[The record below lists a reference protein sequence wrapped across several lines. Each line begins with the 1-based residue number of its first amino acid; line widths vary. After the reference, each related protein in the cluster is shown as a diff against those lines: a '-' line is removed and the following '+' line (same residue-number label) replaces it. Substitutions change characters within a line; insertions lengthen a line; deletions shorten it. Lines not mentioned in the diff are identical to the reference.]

1 VHRGAQNNLTD
12 EQFEPNFFPNYMTE
26 SKETVG
32 GRLNVLRLA
41 LWFGLLTGIG
51 EVILL
56 AIRKYALDRFLF
68 VSMDSV
74 WMTPLANAMLFLAA
88 GAVLLV
94 IRPLLPRRLAASLPV
109 MVFTALSAF
118 TILLM
123 YGPLSRLA
131 ILILALGLGIQLAR
145 VAHRHAAGF
154 DRLVKRTLP
163 VFVALVLVAGIG
175 LRVWMATGERRSL
188 GGASARPGVPNVL
201 LIVLD
206 TIRSWNL
213 SVYGYPRPT
222 TPEIER
228 WMGDG
233 TRFDHALSTTSW
245 TLPSH
250 ATMFTGRW
258 PHELS
263 ADWLTPLDRAH
274 PTLAELLSSEGYA
287 SAGFVANT
295 TYTSYESGLGRGFGH
310 YQDYPVTTAQVM
322 LSSGLGRYLAGSRF
336 MRRKLLRVSA
346 EDINGRFLGWL
357 DERDQGRPFFVF
369 LNYLDAHGP
378 YQPPAPYD
386 TLFSAPGSSVYIENL
401 REDTPAR
408 EWSPVA
414 RQAAVDKYDES
425 IAYLDAHLGR
435 LFSELERRGLWDS
448 TLVIITSDHGEEFG
462 EREVFYHG
470 NSLYRASLEVPLLFR
485 LPGGVPQGSVSSA
498 VSLRDLAATILDV
511 SGSSHRGQLPGK
523 SLARFWNGQRDSTET
538 DTLLM
543 ELSYSPRLPKGTPIA
558 SGPMKSI
565 LIEDMRLISNGD
577 GREELY
583 DFLND
588 RKDSLDLAA
597 VPARQDV
604 VTSLRAAL
612 RGLFPNRR
620 PARADS
626 ASSR

>member
-1 VHRGAQNNLTD
+1 
-12 EQFEPNFFPNYMTE
+12 MTE
-26 SKETVG
+26 SKETMG
-32 GRLNVLRLA
+32 GPLNVLRLA

-56 AIRKYALDRFLF
+56 AVRKYALHRFLF

-74 WMTPLANAMLFLAA
+74 WMTPLANVLLFLAS
-88 GAVLLV
+88 GVLVLLLRA
-94 IRPLLPRRLAASLPV
+94 ILPRRLALSPV
-109 MVFTALSAF
+109 LAFTTLSAF

-131 ILILALGLGIQLAR
+131 ILVLALGLGIQAAR
-145 VAHRHAAGF
+145 IVRRHPAGF
-154 DRLVKRTLP
+154 DRLVRRTLP
-163 VFVALVLVAGIG
+163 VFIILVLASGIA
-175 LRVWMATGERRSL
+175 LRAWMATGESRSR
-188 GGASARPGVPNVL
+188 GDATARPGVPNVL

-213 SVYGYPRPT
+213 SLYGYERPT
-222 TPEIER
+222 TPELER
-228 WMGDG
+228 WMRDG
-233 TRFDHALSTTSW
+233 VKFDHALSTTSW

-250 ATMFTGRW
+250 ASMFTGRW

-263 ADWLTPLDRAH
+263 ADWLTPLDRTH
-274 PTLAELLSSEGYA
+274 PTLAELLASEGYSA
-287 SAGFVANT
+287 AGFVANT

-310 YQDYPVTTAQVM
+310 YRDYPVTSAQVI

-346 EDINGRFLGWL
+346 EDINRNFLGWL
-357 DERDQGRPFFVF
+357 DGRDAARPFFVF

-425 IAYLDAHLGR
+425 IAYLDAQLGR
-435 LFSELERRGLWDS
+435 LFLELQRRQLWDN
-448 TLVIITSDHGEEFG
+448 TLVIVTSDHGEEFG

-470 NSLYRASLEVPLLFR
+470 NSLYRASLEVPLLLR
-485 LPGGVPQGSVSSA
+485 LPGRVPAGSEVGRA

-511 SGSSHRGQLPGK
+511 SGARSSGRLPGK
-523 SLARFWNGQRDSTET
+523 SLARFWNERLDSTAT

-558 SGPMKSI
+558 RGPMKSI

-583 DFLND
+583 DFRQD
-588 RKDSLDLAA
+588 RADSVDLAA
-597 VPARQDV
+597 VPARQEV
-604 VTSLRAAL
+604 LSSLRAAL
-612 RGLFPNRR
+612 RNLFPNRR
-620 PARADS
+620 PIPADTAS
-626 ASSR
+626 AASR

>member
-1 VHRGAQNNLTD
+1 
-12 EQFEPNFFPNYMTE
+12 MTE
-26 SKETVG
+26 SKTTVG
-32 GRLNVLRLA
+32 GPLNVLRLA
-41 LWFGLLTGIG
+41 LWFGLITGIG
-51 EVILL
+51 EVTLL
-56 AIRKYALDRFLF
+56 AIRKYALHRFLF

-74 WMTPLANAMLFLAA
+74 WMTPLADVLLFLVVALLLIVVRA
-88 GAVLLV
+88 IVPARVAPSPVL
-94 IRPLLPRRLAASLPV
+94 
-109 MVFTALSAF
+109 VFTALTTF

-131 ILILALGLGIQLAR
+131 IVILALG
-145 VAHRHAAGF
+145 VAVQTTRMTRRRAPGF
-154 DRLVKRTLP
+154 DRLVRRTLP
-163 VFVALVLVAGIG
+163 VFVLLVLAAGIG
-175 LRVWMATGERRSL
+175 LRLWMASGERRSL
-188 GGASARPGVPNVL
+188 GNAKPRPGVPNVL

-213 SVYGYPRPT
+213 SIYGYERLT
-222 TPEIER
+222 TPELAS
-228 WMGDG
+228 WMRDG
-233 TRFDHALSTTSW
+233 TRFNHALSTTSW

-263 ADWLTPLDRAH
+263 ADWLTPLDHTH
-274 PTLAELLSSEGYA
+274 PTLAELLASEGYA

-310 YQDYPVTTAQVM
+310 YRDYPVTSAQVV

-346 EDINGRFLGWL
+346 EDINRDFLGWL
-357 DERDQGRPFFVF
+357 DGRDRDRPFFVF

-386 TLFSAPGSSVYIENL
+386 TLFSAPGSSLYIENL

-414 RQAAVDKYDES
+414 RQAAVNKYDES
-425 IAYLDAHLGR
+425 IAYLDAQLGR
-435 LFSELERRGLWDS
+435 LFLELKRRGLWDS
-448 TLVIITSDHGEEFG
+448 TLVIVTSDHGEEFG

-470 NSLYRASLEVPLLFR
+470 NSLYRASLEVPLLVR
-485 LPGGVPQGSVSSA
+485 LPGTVPAGREVSA
-498 VSLRDLAATILDV
+498 PVSLRDLAATILDV
-511 SGSSHRGQLPGK
+511 SGANTSGKLAGK
-523 SLARFWNGQRDSTET
+523 SLARFWNGRLDSTAI

-558 SGPMKSI
+558 NGPMKSI
-565 LIEDMRLISNGD
+565 LIRDMRLISNGD

-583 DFLND
+583 DFEHD

-597 VPARQDV
+597 HPAQQDV
-604 VTSLRAAL
+604 LTSLRAAL
-612 RGLFPNRR
+612 KNLFPNRR
-620 PARADS
+620 PARADTTTRV
-626 ASSR
+626 SR

>member
-1 VHRGAQNNLTD
+1 
-12 EQFEPNFFPNYMTE
+12 MTE
-26 SKETVG
+26 SKKTVDG
-32 GRLNVLRLA
+32 SLHVLRLA
-41 LWFGLLTGIG
+41 LWFGLLTGIC
-51 EVILL
+51 EVGLL
-56 AIRKYALDRFLF
+56 AIRKYALHRFLF
-68 VSMDSV
+68 VSMDSI
-74 WMTPLANAMLFLAA
+74 WMAPLADAVLFLAA
-88 GAVLLV
+88 GVLLAAV
-94 IRPLLPRRLAASLPV
+94 RAILPSRLAPSPV
-109 MVFTALSAF
+109 LIFTTLSAF

-123 YGPLSRLA
+123 YGPVSRVALFV
-131 ILILALGLGIQLAR
+131 LALGLGVQMAR
-145 VAHRHAAGF
+145 VAKRHAPGF
-154 DRLVKRTLP
+154 DRLVRRTLP
-163 VFVALVLVAGIG
+163 AFIILVLAAGIG
-175 LRVWMATGERRSL
+175 LRAWMATGERRSL
-188 GGASARPGVPNVL
+188 GGATARAGVPNVL

-213 SVYGYPRPT
+213 SVYGYGRRT
-222 TPEIER
+222 TPELER
-228 WMGDG
+228 WMADG
-233 TRFDHALSTTSW
+233 VRFDHALSTTSW

-263 ADWLTPLDRAH
+263 ADWLTPLDRAY
-274 PTLAELLSSEGYA
+274 PTLAELLASEGYA

-310 YQDYPVTTAQVM
+310 YKDYPVTSAQVM

-346 EDINGRFLGWL
+346 EDINRDFLGWL
-357 DERDQGRPFFVF
+357 DGRDQGRPFFVF

-386 TLFSAPGSSVYIENL
+386 TLFSQPGSSVYIENL

-408 EWSPVA
+408 EWSPIA
-414 RQAAVDKYDES
+414 RQSAVDKYDES
-425 IAYLDAHLGR
+425 IAYLDAQLGR
-435 LFSELERRGLWDS
+435 LFAELSRRGLWDS

-470 NSLYRASLEVPLLFR
+470 NSLYRASLEVPLLVR
-485 LPGGVPQGSVSSA
+485 LPGKHPAGVQVPNA

-511 SGSSHRGQLPGK
+511 SGANARGQLPGK
-523 SLARFWNGQRDSTET
+523 SLARFWNGQLDSTVS

-558 SGPMKSI
+558 SGPMKSL

-583 DFLND
+583 DFLRD

-597 VPARQDV
+597 EPGRQDV
-604 VTSLRAAL
+604 LASLRLAL
-612 RGLFPNRR
+612 KNLFPNRR
-620 PARADS
+620 PVRADTTLP
-626 ASSR
+626 ASR